1 MEQSN
6 TTMLYSVAAV
16 YIALTEAIDIALGT
30 SIEPLA
36 NHLIEEMLPELPEDA
51 AELCRCL
58 IELTSPQKK
67 EVMQMFGELS
77 QELH

>member
-1 MEQSN
+1 MELSN
-6 TTMLYSVAAV
+6 TTMLYSLAAV
-16 YIALTEAIDIALGT
+16 YIALTEAIAMTFGQ
-30 SIEPLA
+30 SVEPVA
-36 NHLIEEMLPELPEDA
+36 NHLIEEMLPEMPEDA

-58 IELTSPQKK
+58 VELTSPQQK